1 MAANK
6 NLAEDPYERLANAIV
21 LQAVDDYRRA
31 LKAVKRNPSNRTAID
46 EALSIE
52 RFFRSG
58 WYSTLT
64 SVDGEY
70 LLRRLQEEIRQSE

>member
-21 LQAVDDYRRA
+21 LQAVNDYRIA
-31 LKAVKRNPSNRTAID
+31 LKAVKRNPNNSI
-46 EALSIE
+46 ALDNALQIE

-70 LLRRLQEEIRQSE
+70 LIRRFQEEIRQS

>member
-1 MAANK
+1 MAMADYDGYEALADAIV
-6 NLAEDPYERLANAIV
+6 NLAAEDYMK
-21 LQAVDDYRRA
+21 A
-31 LKAVKRNPSNRTAID
+31 LKSLKRNPNSRTAKQEKED
-46 EALSIE
+46 SE

-70 LLRRLQEEIRQSE
+70 LIRRMKEAVGYEG

>member
-21 LQAVDDYRRA
+21 LQAVDDYRKA
-31 LKAVKRNPSNRTAID
+31 LKAVKRNPSSREAID

-64 SVDGEY
+64 SIDGEY
-70 LLRRLQEEIRQSE
+70 LIRRLQEEIRQS

>member
-21 LQAVDDYRRA
+21 LQAVNDYRIA
-31 LKAVKRNPSNRTAID
+31 LKAVKRNPNNSI
-46 EALSIE
+46 ALDNALQIE

-64 SVDGEY
+64 SVDDEY
-70 LLRRLQEEIRQSE
+70 LIRRLQEEIRQS

>member
-21 LQAVDDYRRA
+21 LQAVNDYRIA
-31 LKAVKRNPSNRTAID
+31 LKAVKRNPNNSID
-46 EALSIE
+46 LDNALQIE

-70 LLRRLQEEIRQSE
+70 LIRRFQEEIRQS

>member
-21 LQAVDDYRRA
+21 LQAVNDYRIA
-31 LKAVKRNPSNRTAID
+31 LKAVKRNPNNSI
-46 EALSIE
+46 ALDNALQIE

-58 WYSTLT
+58 WYSTMT

-70 LLRRLQEEIRQSE
+70 LIRRFQEEIRQS